1 MIIVEGRCAIII
13 TEIVYVSIII
23 TRTHLEVEGAT
34 DQQSDSQ
41 PQATGTNTTHHSEFV
56 KFDEHGWDALP
67 PPK

>member
-1 MIIVEGRCAIII
+1 MVIVEGRCAIII

-41 PQATGTNTTHHSEFV
+41 RKQLEQTPQTT
-56 KFDEHGWDALP
+56 ANL
-67 PPK
+67 